1 MVGGKI
7 VFCGNFS
14 TNFYHF
20 ETKTKSEGNKY
31 CCAEKRTDVRKMID
45 KYEFIQLLILLRDR
59 MICKSD
65 SETVNNLI
73 TDLME
78 LDQVRIKEKYP
89 VF

>member
-1 MVGGKI
+1 
-7 VFCGNFS
+7 
-14 TNFYHF
+14 
-20 ETKTKSEGNKY
+20 
-31 CCAEKRTDVRKMID
+31 MID
-45 KYEFIQLLILLRDR
+45 KYEFIQLLLLLRDK

-78 LDQVRIKEKYP
+78 LDQSRIKEKYP